1 MVRTHSSRS
10 RRFDYN
16 TASRQTH
23 WNLWEREDGQGLLE
37 LGFYRG
43 LYNVFE
49 RTLEKYTSVWIE
61 GCASGG
67 RMIDVRLH
75 PEHFSLIL
83 IFACSR
89 SK

>member
-1 MVRTHSSRS
+1 
-10 RRFDYN
+10 
-16 TASRQTH
+16 
-23 WNLWEREDGQGLLE
+23 
-37 LGFYRG
+37 

-49 RTLEKYTSVWIE
+49 RTLEKYPSVWIE